1 MKFMK
6 VIMSNLFLKSDGLEL
21 QEDDYINL
29 VGEKIIKVHYGEII
43 GELMSYE
50 TDGKKLS
57 FLTDNIALALKY
69 LDTRQNTAKIEY
81 QDSCFIIKWERYN
94 YTLSK
99 IENKLVISLEELL

>member
-6 VIMSNLFLKSDGLEL
+6 VTMSDLFLKSNGLEL

-29 VGEKIIKVHYGEII
+29 VGEKIIRVQYGEIS
-43 GELMSYE
+43 GEFIAYE

-57 FLTDNIALALKY
+57 FRTDNIVLALEY
-69 LDTRQNTAKIEY
+69 LDTRPNSAKIEY
-81 QDSCFIIKWERYN
+81 QNSCFIIEWERYN